1 MLGCCGEGGE
11 RCGGRQP
18 PTHTNTQLSHTADA
32 ERPAAQAGSTKPGDA
47 GDAADPSTTPS
58 TGSTIAP
65 ASYLQLAK
73 HFAIF
78 GWTAF
83 GGPSAHVAQFMI
95 TFCDRTPRLLS
106 KAVFAEMF
114 ALAQCIP
121 GPSSTQLAYGL
132 GIVKKGVLGG
142 FMTGLLFQL
151 PGLVMMSLVGVGVAD
166 FLKAPAPWLKGGIA
180 GLGAAGIALVAQ
192 SAVALTAGV
201 CKTDRVLLTLSA
213 ITATI
218 TFYVVKIWLFPAL
231 IAFGGI
237 VTLIHYRRKDMRP
250 SDADDA
256 HVENYGLNR
265 WAGLAVCGV
274 WLAVL
279 VGTLVATR
287 LIPRGQV
294 LPLDWWR
301 TFYLSGSYIFGGG
314 QVVIPMLY
322 NDVVTRS
329 CVAAPGNATALPTC
343 TDAPDTWVT
352 SSDFY
357 TGLAVVQ
364 AMPGPLFNF
373 APYLG
378 AVAAKRAGI
387 QPIVGIIVGWL
398 GLNAPGILLYYGLL
412 PWWGA
417 VRHSNIY
424 RRVLPGLNSSAVGL
438 VTAAALTLTITLR
451 QTSPFPDASIAIGM
465 VAYTAAAVLKLPTP
479 LVVIGGGVL
488 GVVAWATKM
497 H

>member
-1 MLGCCGEGGE
+1 
-11 RCGGRQP
+11 
-18 PTHTNTQLSHTADA
+18 
-32 ERPAAQAGSTKPGDA
+32 
-47 GDAADPSTTPS
+47 
-58 TGSTIAP
+58 
-65 ASYLQLAK
+65 
-73 HFAIF
+73 
-78 GWTAF
+78 
-83 GGPSAHVAQFMI
+83 MI
-95 TFCDRTPRLLS
+95 TFCERTPRYLS
-106 KAVFAEMF
+106 KSVFAEMF

-121 GPSSTQLAYGL
+121 GPSSTQLAYGI
-132 GIVKKGVLGG
+132 GIVKKGVAGG

-166 FLKAPAPWLKGGIA
+166 FLKTPAPWLKGGIA
-180 GLGAAGIALVAQ
+180 GLGAAGVALVAQ
-192 SAVALTAGV
+192 SAVALTTGV
-201 CKTDRVLLTLSA
+201 CKADRVLLTLAA
-213 ITATI
+213 ITATV

-231 IAFGGI
+231 IALGGV
-237 VTLIHYRRKDMRP
+237 VTLFYLRKKDMRP
-250 SDADDA
+250 TATDEA
-256 HVENYGLNR
+256 HVENFGLNR
-265 WAGLAVCGV
+265 WAGLGVVGV
-274 WLAVL
+274 WLGVL
-279 VGTLVATR
+279 IGTIVAARLV
-287 LIPRGQV
+287 PRGV
-294 LPLDWWR
+294 CPPLDWWR

-322 NDVVTRS
+322 NDVVTRT
-329 CVAAPGNATALPTC
+329 CMPVDAGNATAPPTC
-343 TDAPDTWVT
+343 TDAPDTWVIT
-352 SSDFY
+352 SDFY

-387 QPIVGIIVGWL
+387 SPIIGIIVGWL

-417 VRHSNIY
+417 VRHANVY
-424 RRVLPGLNSSAVGL
+424 RRALPGLSAAAVGL

-451 QTSPFPDASIAIGM
+451 ATSPFPDATIAIGM
-465 VAYTAAAVLKLPTP
+465 VAYTLAAVLKLPTP

>member
-1 MLGCCGEGGE
+1 M
-11 RCGGRQP
+11 GGRAREAARQP
-18 PTHTNTQLSHTADA
+18 TCHPPLTADA
-32 ERPAAQAGSTKPGDA
+32 ERAGATPDDG
-47 GDAADPSTTPS
+47 PSTTPS

-65 ASYLQLAK
+65 ASYAQLAK
-73 HFAIF
+73 HFALF

-95 TFCDRTPRLLS
+95 TFCDRAPRLLS

-132 GIVKKGVLGG
+132 GIVKKGVAGG

-151 PGLVMMSLVGVGVAD
+151 PGLIMMSLVGVGVAD

-180 GLGAAGIALVAQ
+180 GLGAAGVALVAQ

-201 CKTDRVLLTLSA
+201 CKGDRVLVTLAA
-213 ITATI
+213 ITATV

-231 IAFGGI
+231 IALGG
-237 VTLIHYRRKDMRP
+237 VATLVHLRKKDMRP
-250 SDADDA
+250 TDADDA
-256 HVENYGLNR
+256 HVEHFGLNK
-265 WAGLAVCGV
+265 WAGLGVCAV

-287 LIPRGQV
+287 LVPRGACP
-294 LPLDWWR
+294 PLDWWR

-322 NDVVTRS
+322 NDVVSRD
-329 CVAAPGNATALPTC
+329 CVAPPPSNATALPTC
-343 TDAPDTWVT
+343 TDAADTWVT
-352 SSDFY
+352 TADFY

-378 AVAAKRAGI
+378 AVAAKRAGVHPLI
-387 QPIVGIIVGWL
+387 GIVVGWL

-417 VRHSNIY
+417 VRHANAY
-424 RRVLPGLNSSAVGL
+424 RRALPGLNAAAVGL

-465 VAYTAAAVLKLPTP
+465 VAYTAAAVLKAPTP
-479 LVVIGGGVL
+479 LVVVGGGVL
-488 GVVAWATKM
+488 GVVAWATRM